1 MKLLSERLNFLMK
14 AQGRKIKAVDLAR
27 ACKIKPPSVSDW
39 LNGRTKNL
47 EGSHLYLAAKF
58 LKCEPLWLATG
69 VGIPFS
75 GCTDSSPPKQPIELE
90 NNAEYQAIRRVRLNL
105 QAGIT
110 GFSIDLLEDDG
121 RPIFFSA
128 DWLQSRDYKPDHLI
142 ALKVAGESMEPG
154 LYAGDMVVINTA
166 DATPCDGQ
174 VFAINYEGESVIKR
188 MVRNAGSWWLHSDN
202 PDQRKFPKKECAGD
216 GCLVIGRVIHKQSE
230 NI

>member
-1 MKLLSERLNFLMK
+1 MNLLSERLNFLMK
-14 AQGRKIKAVDLAR
+14 AEGRKVKAVDLAR
-27 ACKIKPPSVSDW
+27 ACKVKPPSVSDW

-69 VGIPFS
+69 KGIPFE
-75 GCTDSSPPKQPIELE
+75 GRTHHTQIKEPVELE
-90 NNAEYQAIRRVRLNL
+90 NNPSYQAIRRVRLNL

-110 GFSIDLLEDDG
+110 GFSIDPLEDDG

-128 DWLQSRDYKPDHLI
+128 DWLRSRDYKPEALI

-154 LYAGDMVVINTA
+154 LYAGDMVVINTF
-166 DATPCDGQ
+166 DITPVDGQ

-188 MVRNAGSWWLHSDN
+188 MVRNAGAWWLHSDN
-202 PDQRKFPKKECAGD
+202 PDQRRFPTKECSGD
-216 GCLVIGRVIHKQSE
+216 GCIVIGKVIYKQSE